1 VRWHQA
7 EEFRMW
13 LFRKHSDVGI
23 PAAYPLRVVR
33 VRAWLSSVFLCTVS
47 SFCPSQTRNILCS
60 DGYDKFEAKFATGV
74 TVSVGAARNG
84 KLATRLCEATLHWG
98 KQDLEVVPEAAQVD
112 IDVLGADLGL
122 GMPVVAFQ
130 VKQSDA
136 DSRMTYQIY
145 SLQKPLRLL
154 RTIAGGDFFG
164 AADIDLDG
172 RIEIWA
178 GDAAA
183 VDGFENLNLG
193 ELDFAPTVVLRFE
206 NHRLMDVSS
215 EFQSHFDRQIAEVR
229 ARLDS
234 QELSDFKNSDGRL
247 PTMSPLPAEQLHRLR
262 ITKIK
267 VLEIVWSYLYS
278 GREQDAWHA
287 LADMW
292 PPADFDRIRAS
303 VLNARARGI
312 RSQVDDVS
320 SGPSQFHSKKFA
332 YVYDT
337 ETNTYRT
344 TTDLPGGAFPR
355 ADTRPQPILLRRP
368 PPSGVQVALPDSEES
383 VDLVIDAA
391 GKVRS
396 AKAVGAADNDL
407 INACA
412 EWKFIPAFKGG
423 RAVASRMRLAVKALR

>member
-1 VRWHQA
+1 MRW
-7 EEFRMW
+7 FP
-13 LFRKHSDVGI
+13 KHSDVGV
-23 PAAYPLRVVR
+23 PADDPLRVVR
-33 VRAWLSSVFLCTVS
+33 LRAWLSSAFLCTVS
-47 SFCPSQTRNILCS
+47 SFCPSQTRNVLCS
-60 DGYDKFEAKFATGV
+60 DGYDKFEAKFSTGV

-84 KLATRLCEATLHWG
+84 TLAKRLCEATLHWG
-98 KQDLEVVPEAAQVD
+98 KQDLVVVPEAVQVD
-112 IDVLGADLGL
+112 VDVLGADLGL

-130 VKQSDA
+130 VKPSNA

-145 SLQKPLRLL
+145 SLQKPPRLL
-154 RTIAGGDFFG
+154 RTIAGGDFFN
-164 AADIDLDG
+164 AADTDLDG

-183 VDGFENLNLG
+183 VDGFESLNLG

-215 EFQSHFDRQIAEVR
+215 EFRSHFDRQIAEVR
-229 ARLDS
+229 ARLDV
-234 QELSDFKNSDGRL
+234 QELRDFKNSDGRL
-247 PTMSPLPAEQLHRLR
+247 PTMSALPAEQLHRLR
-262 ITKIK
+262 IAKIR

-278 GREQDAWHA
+278 DREQDAWHA

-303 VLNARARGI
+303 ILNARARGI

-337 ETNTYRT
+337 VSDTYRT
-344 TTDLPGGAFPR
+344 TTDLPGSVSAR

-368 PPSGVQVALPDSEES
+368 PPLGVPGALPDAEEL

-396 AKAVGAADNDL
+396 ATAVGEADNDL
-407 INACA
+407 IYACA
-412 EWKFIPAFKGG
+412 QWKFIPAFKDG
-423 RAVASRMRLAVKALR
+423 RAVASRMRLAVKASR

>member
-1 VRWHQA
+1 MR
-7 EEFRMW
+7 
-13 LFRKHSDVGI
+13 LFPKRSDVGI

-33 VRAWLSSVFLCTVS
+33 VTAWLSSVFLCTAS
-47 SFCPSQTRNILCS
+47 SFCPGQTHDVLCS
-60 DGYDKFEAKFATGV
+60 DGYDKFEAKFSTGV

-84 KLATRLCEATLHWG
+84 KLAKRLCEATLHWG
-98 KQDLEVVPEAAQVD
+98 KQDLVVVPEAAQVD
-112 IDVLGADLGL
+112 VDVLGADLGL

-130 VKQSDA
+130 VKPSNA
-136 DSRMTYQIY
+136 PSPLTYRIY
-145 SLQKPLRLL
+145 SLEKPPRLL
-154 RTIAGGDFFG
+154 RTIAGGDFFS

-206 NHRLMDVSS
+206 NSRLMDVSS
-215 EFQSHFDRQIAEVR
+215 EFRSHFDRQIAEVR

-247 PTMSPLPAEQLHRLR
+247 PTMSLLPAEQLHRLR

-278 GREQDAWHA
+278 DREQGAWHA

-292 PPADFDRIRAS
+292 PPADFDRIRVS
-303 VLNARARGI
+303 ILNARARGI
-312 RSQVDDVS
+312 RSQVDHVS
-320 SGPSQFHSKKFA
+320 SRPSQFHSKKFA

-337 ETNTYRT
+337 ETNTDQT

-355 ADTRPQPILLRRP
+355 ADTRPQAILLRRP
-368 PPSGVQVALPDSEES
+368 PPLTVQIALPDQEELI
-383 VDLVIDAA
+383 DLVIDAA

-396 AKAVGAADNDL
+396 AKAVGEADNDL

-412 EWKFIPAFKGG
+412 QWKFIPAFKDGH
-423 RAVASRMRLAVKALR
+423 AVASRMRLAVKALQ